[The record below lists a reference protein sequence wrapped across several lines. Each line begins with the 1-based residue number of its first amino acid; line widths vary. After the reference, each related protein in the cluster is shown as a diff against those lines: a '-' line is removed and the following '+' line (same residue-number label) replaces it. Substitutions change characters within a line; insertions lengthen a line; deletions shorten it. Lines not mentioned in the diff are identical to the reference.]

1 MIKNKLDFKLINI
14 ALIAIIC
21 YFIYQ
26 SSDLWLNIIN
36 KIISIILPLFLGFV
50 LAYAIYPFINYLN
63 KYKIPKIFGIF
74 LVLLLILIILFG
86 VIILLIPILK
96 EQIISLIDYLIIFI
110 QNVNIENKYL
120 NQIIIE
126 ATTYI
131 PTGIFKTINS
141 SIDVLSTLIIT
152 LVISIYFILD
162 MDKIKNLLKKHLNY
176 KIFNYLKTID
186 IELQKYIKGFMKIVF
201 ISFFEYTFFYSIIG
215 HPNAVLLG
223 ILASISN
230 FIPYFGGI
238 IVQIISVITGLVINP
253 TLGIKVTIVSLILG
267 LFDSYI
273 LNPIIYGKTNELHP
287 LIVITSVFAGGILF
301 GFIGIILAIPISIVI
316 IKIYKYFKDNKL
328 KEKY

>member
-26 SSDLWLNIIN
+26 SSDLWLNIVN
-36 KIISIILPLFLGFV
+36 KIISIISPLFLGFV

-63 KYKIPKIFGIF
+63 KYKIPKVFGIF
-74 LVLLLILIILFG
+74 LVLSLILIILFS

-253 TLGIKVTIVSLILG
+253 TLGIKVAIVSLILG

-287 LIVITSVFAGGILF
+287 IIIITSVFAGGILF

-316 IKIYKYFKDNKL
+316 ITSYKYFKDNKL
-328 KEKY
+328 K

>member
-316 IKIYKYFKDNKL
+316 ITSYKYFKDNKL
-328 KEKY
+328 K